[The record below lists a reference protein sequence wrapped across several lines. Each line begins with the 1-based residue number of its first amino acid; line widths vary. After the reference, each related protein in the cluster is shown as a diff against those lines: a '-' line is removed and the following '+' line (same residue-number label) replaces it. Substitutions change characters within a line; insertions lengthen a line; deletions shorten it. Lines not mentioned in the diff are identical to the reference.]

1 MTGCEDPAFAALD
14 ARIRTHLT
22 RAAEDYASSVDLRTQ
37 LAAIL
42 ETRTQNEEDDIAAAQ
57 S

>member
-14 ARIRTHLT
+14 AHIRLQLAG
-22 RAAEDYASSVDLRTQ
+22 AAETHASRADLRAR

-42 ETRTQNEEDDIAAAQ
+42 ETRTRDQDDGMAAAHD
-57 S
+57 

>member
-1 MTGCEDPAFAALD
+1 MTGCEDPAFATLD
-14 ARIRTHLT
+14 ANIRIQLAG
-22 RAAEDYASSVDLRTQ
+22 AAQAYVSQADLRAR

-42 ETRTQNEEDDIAAAQ
+42 ESRTRDHDDGTAAAG